1 MDASAEVR
9 IYPQTEYSK
18 PDHGEWWPTSC
29 TGSRILRYLS
39 TMKTRWKLLA
49 TAVVAISAAFSL
61 VTHAEALTP
70 ATCSERF
77 PQVEWDLVRPGE
89 VAVYAAGVPD
99 AMAERFGREIGLSSV
114 WITDD
119 IGPFETVV
127 CLVGDDA
134 AYIGDEFVTG
144 STGFHAHQDL
154 DERFIAIE
162 TQRPGFVGPAVTY
175 AMAHQALWQNNG
187 DEAFP
192 EPIASV
198 IAQWYRA
205 RILERLELY
214 HAEVM
219 FENFFDTDAVINW
232 TEDSQVAV
240 QDWIPESN
248 FRAIGDFV
256 GFAVGEHG
264 TGVLLETDGSVWTEI
279 EGEWRLA
286 LRSDLTGRETP
297 TTDWILGV
305 AIVVAI
311 IVVALVAIA
320 LGLYSKHRK
329 KERVATAPPVPGFFS
344 EN

>member
-1 MDASAEVR
+1 
-9 IYPQTEYSK
+9 
-18 PDHGEWWPTSC
+18 
-29 TGSRILRYLS
+29 
-39 TMKTRWKLLA
+39 MKTRWKLLA
-49 TAVVAISAAFSL
+49 TAVVAISAAASL
-61 VTHAEALTP
+61 VTSAEASSP
-70 ATCSERF
+70 VTCAERF
-77 PQVEWDLVRPGE
+77 PQVEWDLVRSGE

-99 AMAERFGREIGLSSV
+99 AMAGRFGREIGLSSV

-119 IGPFETVV
+119 IGSFETVV
-127 CLVGDDA
+127 CLVGDDV

-144 STGFHAHQDL
+144 SMGFHAHQDL
-154 DERFIAIE
+154 DERFIVIE

-205 RILERLELY
+205 RILDRLELY

-232 TEDSQVAV
+232 TEDSQEAV
-240 QDWIPESN
+240 QDWIPENN

-256 GFAVGEHG
+256 DFAVAEHG
-264 TGVLLETDGSVWTEI
+264 TGVLLETDGSAWTEI
-279 EGEWRLA
+279 EREWRVA

-297 TTDWILGV
+297 TTDWVLGV
-305 AIVVAI
+305 AIAAGILIVAVVLI
-311 IVVALVAIA
+311 G

-329 KERVATAPPVPGFFS
+329 KARVATAPPLPGFFS